1 MVKIK
6 TLWQACLLSSA
17 VISTSFLMGAIAQAT
32 DLDSEQLLAQVPTN
46 SDEANLLEDV
56 IRYGNEGQSQEAL
69 DQVTSVSQLTDIDPF
84 WYEAVEKM
92 VDKYGCIVGYPD
104 STFKGQRNIT
114 RYEFAA
120 ALSRCM
126 EYIETNIGTGNL
138 EDGDLATLR
147 RLVQEFEAEL
157 ATLGARVDDLE
168 GRVAFVEDNQFS
180 TTSKLVGQVVFGLG
194 SLFSG
199 DNVDADT
206 PGTEANEA
214 TVFGHRTRL
223 ELETSFTGEDLLF
236 TRLATGTFP
245 EFAQVTGTSEGDVS
259 FAQDEGSDVAVE
271 VLKYSFPVGDNT
283 EVVALAFGGASDDFA
298 STVNFLDGDGAEG
311 SISVFG
317 TRNPIYYPFGGAGL
331 GVTTRLG
338 DVAEVSFGYAAA
350 NAEDPTA
357 GNGLFDGAYT
367 AIGQVVFQ
375 PIEGLNLGLTYL
387 HGYNSLDTG
396 AGSRLANFANF
407 STALDL
413 SVPTYHNSYGA
424 ELSWQLSDKFVLGGW
439 AGYTNAGTLDTNTR
453 ALTRGNLDIWNW
465 AVTLG
470 FPDLG
475 KEGSLGGIVV
485 GMEPRVTDSNIVLS
499 GGDSSEDQDTGLHIE
514 AFYQYQVS
522 DNISITPGVIWLT
535 APDHNNNNEDQIIG
549 TIRTTFSF

>member
-271 VLKYSFPVGDNT
+271 VLKYSFPVGD
-283 EVVALAFGGASDDFA
+283 
-298 STVNFLDGDGAEG
+298 
-311 SISVFG
+311 
-317 TRNPIYYPFGGAGL
+317 
-331 GVTTRLG
+331 
-338 DVAEVSFGYAAA
+338 
-350 NAEDPTA
+350 
-357 GNGLFDGAYT
+357 
-367 AIGQVVFQ
+367 
-375 PIEGLNLGLTYL
+375 
-387 HGYNSLDTG
+387 
-396 AGSRLANFANF
+396 
-407 STALDL
+407 
-413 SVPTYHNSYGA
+413 
-424 ELSWQLSDKFVLGGW
+424 
-439 AGYTNAGTLDTNTR
+439 
-453 ALTRGNLDIWNW
+453 
-465 AVTLG
+465 
-470 FPDLG
+470 
-475 KEGSLGGIVV
+475 
-485 GMEPRVTDSNIVLS
+485 
-499 GGDSSEDQDTGLHIE
+499 
-514 AFYQYQVS
+514 
-522 DNISITPGVIWLT
+522 
-535 APDHNNNNEDQIIG
+535 
-549 TIRTTFSF
+549 

>member
-1 MVKIK
+1 MSKIK
-6 TLWQACLLSSA
+6 TLLSVCLFSSA
-17 VISTSFLMGAIAQAT
+17 AISISFLSAGIAQAA
-32 DLDSEQLLAQVPTN
+32 DLESDQLLAQVSPD
-46 SDEANLLEDV
+46 SDEGNLLEDV
-56 IRYGNEGQSQEAL
+56 IRYGNEGQGQSSESL
-69 DQVTSVSQLTDIDPF
+69 DQVTSVNQLTDIDPF

-168 GRVAFVEDNQFS
+168 SRVAFVEDQQFS

-199 DNVDADT
+199 DNVET
-206 PGTEANEA
+206 STEANET

-245 EFAQVTGTSEGDVS
+245 EFSSVTGTTEGDVS
-259 FAQDEGSDVAVE
+259 FAQPEDSNVALE
-271 VLKYSFPVGDNT
+271 VLKYSFPFGDNT
-283 EVVALAFGGASDDFA
+283 EVVILAAGGASDDFA
-298 STVNFLDGDGAEG
+298 STVNLLDGDGAEG

-317 TRNPIYYPFGGAGL
+317 TRNPIYYPFEGAGV
-331 GVTTRLG
+331 GVATRLG
-338 DVAEVSFGYAAA
+338 EKVEVAFGYAA
-350 NAEDPTA
+350 NNHNDPSA

-367 AIGQVVFQ
+367 AFGQAVFQ
-375 PIEGLNLGLTYL
+375 PISGLNVGLTYL
-387 HGYNSLDTG
+387 HGYNSLATG
-396 AGSRLANFANF
+396 TGSRLADFAGF
-407 STALDL
+407 ATAIPT
-413 SVPTYHNSYGA
+413 SVPTYHNSYGV

-439 AGYTNAGTLDTNTR
+439 AGYTNAGTLGTNTT

-485 GMEPRVTDSNIVLS
+485 GMEPKVTDSNIVLAS
-499 GGDSSEDQDTGLHIE
+499 GNNEDQDTGLHIE
-514 AFYQYQVS
+514 AFYQYQLS
-522 DNISITPGVIWLT
+522 DNIAITPGLIWVT
-535 APDHNNNNEDQIIG
+535 APDHNNNNEDQVIG

>member
-199 DNVDADT
+199 DNVDA
-206 PGTEANEA
+206 
-214 TVFGHRTRL
+214 
-223 ELETSFTGEDLLF
+223 
-236 TRLATGTFP
+236 
-245 EFAQVTGTSEGDVS
+245 
-259 FAQDEGSDVAVE
+259 
-271 VLKYSFPVGDNT
+271 
-283 EVVALAFGGASDDFA
+283 
-298 STVNFLDGDGAEG
+298 
-311 SISVFG
+311 
-317 TRNPIYYPFGGAGL
+317 
-331 GVTTRLG
+331 
-338 DVAEVSFGYAAA
+338 
-350 NAEDPTA
+350 
-357 GNGLFDGAYT
+357 
-367 AIGQVVFQ
+367 
-375 PIEGLNLGLTYL
+375 
-387 HGYNSLDTG
+387 
-396 AGSRLANFANF
+396 
-407 STALDL
+407 
-413 SVPTYHNSYGA
+413 
-424 ELSWQLSDKFVLGGW
+424 
-439 AGYTNAGTLDTNTR
+439 
-453 ALTRGNLDIWNW
+453 
-465 AVTLG
+465 
-470 FPDLG
+470 
-475 KEGSLGGIVV
+475 
-485 GMEPRVTDSNIVLS
+485 
-499 GGDSSEDQDTGLHIE
+499 
-514 AFYQYQVS
+514 
-522 DNISITPGVIWLT
+522 
-535 APDHNNNNEDQIIG
+535 
-549 TIRTTFSF
+549 